1 MLMEVCLVEIASP
14 TTSTT
19 NNCVLKQHVIF
30 DKMFLSKYSE
40 KSFVVT
46 GNTKDYKEEL
56 KEMGGRY
63 NAKLSCGSGWIFSF
77 NRKEQVESWVQKKQP
92 SVIWQ
97 QIVSEETTP
106 RPPPAQAPLPVTKSS
121 AVTTPKEEERKD
133 DLEIL
138 FNSFVSYITPF
149 YKDSKKLREI
159 LNDFMLQQKQI
170 SSEEVD
176 HYFSNDD
183 TKLYNHFYSF
193 INMSH
198 VKHSLFQTL
207 NKNKFIEHALI
218 KLI

>member
-1 MLMEVCLVEIASP
+1 
-14 TTSTT
+14 
-19 NNCVLKQHVIF
+19 
-30 DKMFLSKYSE
+30 MFLSKYSE

-46 GNTKDYKEEL
+46 GNTKDHKEEL

-97 QIVSEETTP
+97 QIVSEETTL
-106 RPPPAQAPLPVTKSS
+106 RAQAPLPVTKSS
-121 AVTTPKEEERKD
+121 AAATPKEEEKKD

-149 YKDSKKLREI
+149 YKDNKKLREI
-159 LNDFMLQQKQI
+159 LNDFVLKQKQT

-176 HYFSNDD
+176 NYFSIDN

-198 VKHSLFQTL
+198 AKHSLFQSI

-218 KLI
+218 KLL